1 MGVRLLEVVGLGF
14 GFGLLEVV
22 VDWDGGWRL
31 EDELEVVVSGWRL
44 VEEWDVKNTAL

>member
-31 EDELEVVVSGWRL
+31 EDELEAGWRL
-44 VEEWDVKNTAL
+44 VEEWDVENTAL